1 MCGTKTSRLSTNIS
15 LYIENG
21 IRQTP
26 SFFEMRIGSLCAV
39 SNDNFADDLQ

>member
-1 MCGTKTSRLSTNIS
+1 MRGPKTSRLSTNVS

-26 SFFEMRIGSLCAV
+26 SFFEMRIGSVCAL
-39 SNDNFADDLQ
+39 SNDDFADDLQ